1 MRRLTPLLALAL
13 VLTGGGTGTAA
24 ATAPSPPTGSERA
37 LQAGLSHTFRRA
49 GPAAGALA
57 LDASTGRLLF
67 AARSRTGR
75 IPASIEKIY
84 TTSTALARFGA
95 RTRLSTRVL
104 GAGYLTPT
112 DGTWHGDLYLKG
124 AGDPT
129 FGNRR
134 FGLAAYG
141 GGANVEDL
149 ALQLVR
155 TDGIA
160 SVTGRI
166 VGDESLFDT
175 LRGTAYSGFATSTDI
190 GGPLS
195 ATAFDRGLARDD
207 GSAFQTRPAVFSAGR
222 LASAMRALG
231 SRVSLSRVG
240 SGIAPASASEELAQ
254 VGSPTT
260 ATLIRLTNQPSDNY
274 FAEMLLKGLGARFG
288 GAGSTRAGAA
298 VVRARAASLG
308 VHPTVTDG
316 SGLSRADRS
325 SPSQLVTLL
334 RRLATDS
341 AFTGSLAVA
350 GRSGTL
356 ARRMG
361 GTSAA
366 GRCRG
371 KTGTLH
377 DVSNLVGYCRAP
389 NGHVLVFAWLMNGIN
404 PAYAHG
410 LQDGMTVALARYR
423 G

>member
-1 MRRLTPLLALAL
+1 MRRLVPLLGLAL
-13 VLTGGGTGTAA
+13 LLPAAGAEA
-24 ATAPSPPTGSERA
+24 ATSAAPRPRTGSERA
-37 LQAGLSHTFRRA
+37 LQTGLRQTFNRA

-57 LDASTGRLLF
+57 LDGSTGRLLF

-75 IPASIEKIY
+75 IPASVEKIY
-84 TTSTALARFGA
+84 TTSTALARFGPRA
-95 RTRLSTRVL
+95 TLRTRVL

-124 AGDPT
+124 AGDPS

-134 FGLAAYG
+134 FGLGAYG
-141 GGANVEDL
+141 GGASVEDL
-149 ALQLVR
+149 AHQLVR
-155 TDGIA
+155 TDGIV
-160 SVTGRI
+160 SVTGQI
-166 VGDESLFDT
+166 LGDESLFDT

-231 SRVSLSRVG
+231 ARVSLSRVG
-240 SGIAPASASEELAQ
+240 SARTPAQAAQELAQ
-254 VGSPTT
+254 VGSPTM
-260 ATLIRLTNQPSDNY
+260 ATLVRLTNQPSDNY

-298 VVRARAASLG
+298 VVRAQAATRG

-325 SPSQLVTLL
+325 SPSQVVSLL
-334 RRLATDS
+334 RGLATDS
-341 AFTGSLAVA
+341 AFTGSLAVV

-356 ARRMG
+356 ARRMR

-377 DVSNLVGYCRAP
+377 DVSNLVGYCRAA
-389 NGHVLVFAWLMNGIN
+389 NGHVLVFAWLMNGID

-410 LQDGMTVALARYR
+410 LQDRMTVALARY
-423 G
+423 GG

>member
-1 MRRLTPLLALAL
+1 MRRLTPLLVLAL
-13 VLTGGGTGTAA
+13 VLTGAVTGTAV
-24 ATAPSPPTGSERA
+24 ATAPSPPTAPERA
-37 LQAGLSHTFRRA
+37 LRTTLARTFGQA

-67 AARSRTGR
+67 ASRSRTGR
-75 IPASIEKIY
+75 IPASVEKVY

-95 RTRLSTRVL
+95 GTRLRTRVL
-104 GAGYLTPT
+104 GAGYLTPA

-155 TDGIA
+155 TDGIS

-175 LRGTAYSGFATSTDI
+175 LRGTAYSGYATSTDI

-231 SRVSLSRVG
+231 ARVSLSRIG
-240 SGIAPASASEELAQ
+240 SGVAPAGASQQLAQ
-254 VGSPTT
+254 VGSPTM
-260 ATLIRLTNQPSDNY
+260 AALIRLTNQPSDNY

-288 GAGSTRAGAA
+288 GAGSTSAGAA
-298 VVRARAASLG
+298 VVRAQAASLG
-308 VHPTVTDG
+308 LHPSVTDG

-325 SPSQLVTLL
+325 SPSQVVSLL
-334 RRLATDS
+334 RRLSTDAT
-341 AFTGSLAVA
+341 FTGSLAVA

-356 ARRMG
+356 ARRMR
-361 GTSAA
+361 GTSAD

-377 DVSNLVGYCRAP
+377 DVSNLVGYCRTA
-389 NGHVLVFAWLMNGIN
+389 NGHVLVFAWLMNGID
-404 PAYAHG
+404 PTYAHG
-410 LQDGMTVALARYR
+410 LQDRMTVALARYR

>member
-1 MRRLTPLLALAL
+1 MRRLTPLLLLAL
-13 VLTGGGTGTAA
+13 LPIGAADHAAA
-24 ATAPSPPTGSERA
+24 ATPAPPTRA
-37 LQAGLSHTFRRA
+37 EKALRAELARAFGRA

-57 LDASTGRLLF
+57 LDATSGRVLYG
-67 AARSRTGR
+67 ARSTRGR
-75 IPASIEKIY
+75 IPASVEKIY

-95 RTRLSTRVL
+95 QGTLSTRVI
-104 GAGYLTPT
+104 AEGYLTPT

-124 AGDPT
+124 GGDPT

-134 FGLAAYG
+134 FALAAYG
-141 GGANVEDL
+141 GGASVEDL
-149 ALQLVR
+149 AGQLVR
-155 TDGIA
+155 TDGIR

-175 LRGTAYSGFATSTDI
+175 LRGTAYSGYATSPDI

-207 GSAFQTRPAVFSAGR
+207 GSAFQTRPALFSAGR

-231 SRVSLSRVG
+231 ARVSPTRVG
-240 SGIAPASASEELAQ
+240 GGPQPPRAAQQLAQ
-254 VGSPTT
+254 ADSPTI

-288 GAGSTRAGAA
+288 SAGSTSAGAS
-298 VVRARAASLG
+298 VVRAQAGGYGL
-308 VHPTVTDG
+308 HPTVTDG

-325 SPSQLVTLL
+325 SPSQAVGLL
-334 RRLATDS
+334 RTLRGDA
-341 AFTGSLAVA
+341 AFTGSLSVV

-356 ARRMG
+356 ARRMR

-377 DVSNLVGYCRAP
+377 DVSNLVGYCRTA
-389 NGHVLVFAWLMNGIN
+389 NGHLLVFAWLMNSID
-404 PAYAHG
+404 PSYAHG
-410 LQDGMTVALARYR
+410 LQDRMTVALARYR